1 MHHYLFAYW
10 LYSFYTIVYHNYERI
25 SDLYHFTMFVKRLCS
40 YPITLASHYTK
51 KDSISEIDEDYV
63 LCDTT

>member
-1 MHHYLFAYW
+1 
-10 LYSFYTIVYHNYERI
+10 
-25 SDLYHFTMFVKRLCS
+25 MFVKKVCV